1 MSEAQDVTVL
11 RADTSVSRR
20 SGHTRVTGEAD
31 PPRVLK
37 QRFVL
42 EEKLG
47 SGGMGTVFRAKDLR
61 KVEARDRQPF
71 VAVKV
76 LNNDFRDHPEA
87 FIALQREAVKSQAL
101 SHPGIVSIFDFDK
114 DGDVPFI
121 IMELLEGQELAELLR
136 AYPTGLPDEMAWSII
151 RCMCAGL
158 EHAHEAGVVHADFK
172 PGNVFIAPDNKAK
185 ILDFGIARAVHLN
198 HGDEDDPEFDPS
210 RLAALTPAYA
220 SQEMLSGQNP
230 ELRDDLYSLGVVIY
244 LILTGQHPYGRTP
257 ANLAARDGLKP
268 ERPGRLSRRQ
278 WRVIE
283 RCLAFDRE
291 DRPESVA
298 EVARHLLHPAP
309 WRSRTAL
316 VAAVAVMVTLGVT
329 YLKEDAA
336 VMEAKEEVRQITLVD
351 SQLARIGALL
361 ASARFDAPWHDQLR
375 EEAENMQSLEGTD
388 ALSENVFRQVRELY
402 AAQIA
407 VSDLDAGIRLMEK
420 AYFFGPMPE
429 AERLLSERIAARI
442 VELLNEPA
450 LGPEWLQEVEAA
462 LAQFEQIQ
470 PASSALAELEM
481 EVADV
486 LEVLLVQSI
495 EADRFPAAR
504 MALAFLQERS
514 FDPEVLEDLDRQVQD
529 AEARQIALQNRQQRI
544 AIRKEFRAELSAALD
559 GPCLDLDLSGGA
571 AVYRRWLARYP
582 GFAAVGEEVLEARL
596 GRCLNQLAAVD
607 ADRAQAL
614 RMDVQTAFGVMPGH
628 AETVEDPCA
637 APYLVGNGSQ
647 PGRAGYCADRL
658 ADQNAGPRLVVLP
671 SPDGQGQFAISK
683 HEISWAEFNRF
694 CMESA
699 RCEPQP
705 TDQMPVTGIDLD
717 LAKVYARWLSE
728 QTGHLYRLP
737 TRQEWL
743 HAAQGDPDPNR
754 NCQVQL
760 GSVRRGLA
768 PVAVESGSPSVYG
781 LINAL
786 GNVQEWVLDA
796 DEAQAVGGAYS
807 DPIQECVVQTAR
819 PHPGR
824 ADDATGFR
832 LVREVS

>member
-11 RADTSVSRR
+11 RTDTSISRTGNAR
-20 SGHTRVTGEAD
+20 GSGEAD

-76 LNNDFRDHPEA
+76 LNNDFREHPEA

-101 SHPGIVSIFDFDK
+101 SHPSIVSIFDFDK

-136 AYPTGLPDEMAWSII
+136 AYPTGLPDEMAWNII
-151 RCMCAGL
+151 RCLCAGL

-172 PGNVFIAPDNKAK
+172 PGNVFISPDNKAK

-198 HGDEDDPEFDPS
+198 HGEEDDPEFDPA

-220 SQEMLSGQNP
+220 SQEMLSGHNP
-230 ELRDDLYSLGVVIY
+230 ERRDDLYSLGVVIY
-244 LILTGQHPYGRTP
+244 LILTGQHPYGRIP
-257 ANLAARDGLKP
+257 ANQAARENLKP

-278 WRVIE
+278 WRIIE
-283 RCLAFDRE
+283 RCLAFDRQ
-291 DRPESVA
+291 DRPESVT
-298 EVARHLLHPAP
+298 EVAQHLLHPAP

-316 VAAVAVMVTLGVT
+316 VAVLAVLTTLGVT
-329 YLKEDAA
+329 YLKEGAA
-336 VMEAKEEVRQITLVD
+336 VTEAKEEVRQITLVD
-351 SQLARIGALL
+351 SQMARLGALL
-361 ASARFDAPWHDQLR
+361 ASPRFDVSWHDQLR
-375 EEAENMQSLEGTD
+375 EEAENMQSLEGAE
-388 ALSENVFRQVRELY
+388 ALSADISRRVRELY
-402 AAQIA
+402 ATQIA
-407 VSDLDAGIRLMEK
+407 LSDTDTGIQLFER
-420 AYFFGPMPE
+420 ASFFGPMPDT
-429 AERLLSERIAARI
+429 ADLLSERLAAR
-442 VELLNEPA
+442 VVALLNEPV
-450 LGPEWLQEVEAA
+450 LGVEWLQQVASA
-462 LAQFEQIQ
+462 LAQFAQLQ
-470 PASSALAELEM
+470 PASTALAELEM
-481 EVADV
+481 EFADV
-486 LEVLLVQSI
+486 LALQLIQSV
-495 EADRFPAAR
+495 EAGRFPAAR

-514 FDPEVLEDLDRQVQD
+514 FDPEILEDLDRQVQA
-529 AEARQIALQNRQQRI
+529 AEARQVAQDNRQQRTVT
-544 AIRKEFRAELSAALD
+544 RNEFRAELTAALD
-559 GPCLDLDLSGGA
+559 GPCLDLDLSQGA

-582 GFAAVGEEVLEARL
+582 GFAAVAEEVLVARL

-607 ADRAQAL
+607 ADRAHAL
-614 RMDVQTAFGVMPGH
+614 RTDAQKAFGVTPGL
-628 AETVEDPCA
+628 AETIEDPCA
-637 APYLVGNGSQ
+637 APYLVGNGGQ

-671 SPDGQGQFAISK
+671 APDGQGQFAISK
-683 HEISWAEFNRF
+683 HEISWSEFNRF
-694 CMESA
+694 CIETA
-699 RCEPQP
+699 GCEPQP

-717 LAKVYARWLSE
+717 LAKLYARWLSE
-728 QTGHLYRLP
+728 QTGHVYRLP

-768 PVAVESGSPSVYG
+768 PVAVESGVPSVYG
-781 LINAL
+781 LMNAL
-786 GNVQEWVLDA
+786 GNVQEWVLEA
-796 DEAQAVGGAYS
+796 GEAQAAGGAYS
-807 DPIQECVVQTAR
+807 DPIQDCVVQTVR
-819 PHPGR
+819 PHQGQ
-824 ADDATGFR
+824 ADATTGFR